1 MARLTSLAA
10 REEHTCLDG
19 HEDKGPVLHRRT
31 RIGRLDLELIEPGWA
46 FARKWERAAHVTDA
60 SYVLALPLTGCVA
73 FSQDGRVGTAR
84 PGEYVLLSEL
94 AFYELSSDK
103 TARFLVLRIPAVELR
118 GRLVSIE
125 DHISRRFKPNERM
138 TRLLAGMIGSVAE
151 LFIDCPPPN
160 PQALATEIVGF
171 VALTIGSEDRGAATD
186 VRNARYH
193 LRRRIVDF
201 IESNLSDQ
209 SLSPK
214 KIAASS
220 RISLSYLYSLFNDN
234 ETTVSQF
241 VQTKRLQRAYEILV
255 ADPKGHRTVSEV
267 AYEVGFKNVSHFSRC
282 FSRHFKIAPRDA
294 RQTPAAAQQAGT
306 NVRPA
311 QPKGSSSPQIASSRN
326 AFDSPY
332 WDVRKQPLHETF

>member
-1 MARLTSLAA
+1 MARLTSLAL
-10 REEHTCLDG
+10 REDHTGLQVCDGKSPALD
-19 HEDKGPVLHRRT
+19 KRT
-31 RIGRLDLELIEPGWA
+31 RIGRLDLELIGPDQA
-46 FARKWERAAHVTDA
+46 VARNWERVASVHDAA
-60 SYVLALPLTGCVA
+60 YALVFPLTGCVA
-73 FSQDGRVGTAR
+73 FSQDGRIGIAR

-103 TARFLVLRIPAVELR
+103 TARFLMLRIPAPELR
-118 GRLVSIE
+118 GRLVSVE
-125 DHISRRFKPNERM
+125 DHISRRFKPNEQM
-138 TRLLAGMIGSVAE
+138 TRLLAEMIRSVAE
-151 LFIDCPPPN
+151 MFIEAPPPN
-160 PQALATEIVGF
+160 PQALATELVSF
-171 VALTIGSEDRGAATD
+171 VALTIGAEDRGAATD

-201 IESNLSDQ
+201 IESHLGDQ

-282 FSRHFKIAPRDA
+282 FSRHFKAAPRDVRQAPSAAPQSTPNA
-294 RQTPAAAQQAGT
+294 RS
-306 NVRPA
+306 R
-311 QPKGSSSPQIASSRN
+311 QPKGSSSQRVSARN
-326 AFDSPY
+326 GFGSPY
-332 WDVRKQPLHETF
+332 WEIDKRRVHETA

>member
-1 MARLTSLAA
+1 
-10 REEHTCLDG
+10 
-19 HEDKGPVLHRRT
+19 
-31 RIGRLDLELIEPGWA
+31 
-46 FARKWERAAHVTDA
+46 
-60 SYVLALPLTGCVA
+60 
-73 FSQDGRVGTAR
+73 
-84 PGEYVLLSEL
+84 
-94 AFYELSSDK
+94 
-103 TARFLVLRIPAVELR
+103 LR

-125 DHISRRFKPNERM
+125 DHVSRRFKPNEQM
-138 TRLLAGMIGSVAE
+138 TRLLVGMIKSVAE
-151 LFIDCPPPN
+151 LFINSPPPN
-160 PQALATEIVGF
+160 PQALATEIISF

-201 IESNLSDQ
+201 IESHLSDQ

-282 FSRHFKIAPRDA
+282 FSRHFKVAPRDV
-294 RQTPAAAQQAGT
+294 RQTHNASPPPNT
-306 NVRPA
+306 DPRPA
-311 QPKGSSSPQIASSRN
+311 PPKGLLAPRVPSPSRGRL
-326 AFDSPY
+326 ASPY
-332 WDVRKQPLHETF
+332 WERRPLHETV

>member
-1 MARLTSLAA
+1 MARLTSLLP
-10 REEHTCLDG
+10 RDEHVGLDD
-19 HEDKGPVLHRRT
+19 EAERLASERA
-31 RIGRLDLELIEPGWA
+31 RIGRLDLEFIRPDRS
-46 FARKWERAAHVTDA
+46 FTRNWERLSNVHDA
-60 SYVLALPLTGCVA
+60 FYVMAFPMTGSVA
-73 FSQDGRVGTAR
+73 FSQDGRTGFAR
-84 PGEYVLLSEL
+84 PGEYLLLSEL

-103 TARFLVLRIPAVELR
+103 NARLLMMRIPAAELR

-125 DHISRRFKPNERM
+125 DHVSRRFKPNEQM
-138 TRLLAGMIGSVAE
+138 TRLLVGMIRSIAE
-151 LFIDCPPPN
+151 LFINSPPPN
-160 PQALATEIVGF
+160 PQALATEIISF

-201 IESNLSDQ
+201 IESHLSDQ

-282 FSRHFKIAPRDA
+282 FSRHFKVAPRDV
-294 RQTPAAAQQAGT
+294 RQTHNA
-306 NVRPA
+306 
-311 QPKGSSSPQIASSRN
+311 SPQPTTPKALPAPRVPSPSRGDLAS
-326 AFDSPY
+326 AY
-332 WDVRKQPLHETF
+332 WERRRLHETV